1 MVPTPHFK
9 HADTRLLV
17 AYGALYVAAV
27 VGGWAVFGAAA
38 ALAVALGLVLLLV
51 SGLLLHLHRER
62 QAEVTDALDHVH
74 GLLSLHAL
82 LEPRAPLPGFTRWAA
97 SAELCAALT
106 GLVLERR
113 PQRVLELGSGTSSV
127 VLGYALERAGG
138 GRLLSLDHD
147 DAYAEKTR
155 QHLRRHGLDER
166 AAVLHAPLVRQ
177 TIGGRERPW
186 YRLPEAE
193 LDAFAAEGGI
203 DLLVVDGPPRE
214 SDAEARYPALPLLL
228 DRLAP
233 EAVLV
238 LDDAHRPEEQAA
250 LARWQAEVPGLTVE
264 VMDSAKGVAVARLEG
279 EPATP

>member
-1 MVPTPHFK
+1 MLPLPHFK
-9 HADTRLLV
+9 HVDTLLLV
-17 AYGALYVAAV
+17 RLGLGYTLV
-27 VGGWAVFGAAA
+27 GAAA
-38 ALAVALGLVLLLV
+38 TWLLPSGVAIVTMLGLVLLLV

-97 SAELCAALT
+97 SAELCAVLV

-113 PQRVLELGSGTSSV
+113 PRRVLELGSGTSSV

-155 QHLRRHGLDER
+155 QHLRRHGLDDR
-166 AAVLHAPLVRQ
+166 TAVLHAPLVPQ
-177 TIGGRERPW
+177 TIDGRQRPW

-193 LDAFAAEGGI
+193 LDAFAADGGI
-203 DLLVVDGPPRE
+203 DLLVIDGPPRE
-214 SDAEARYPALPLLL
+214 SDPEARYPALPLLL

-233 EAVLV
+233 DVVVV

-250 LARWQAEVPGLTVE
+250 LARWQADVPGLTVE
-264 VMDSAKGVAVARLEG
+264 VMDSAKGVAVARRIG
-279 EPATP
+279 APATP